1 MAPRG
6 DFPLSPSEPLI
17 SSAAPPHPCPA
28 PPASRSIQHQRC
40 LTRGC
45 AGGGLRAPCAALLFC
60 SSLVS
65 PRVVGSSCTLWATAQ
80 NPEQK
85 ECIDASFSRVF
96 QEVGCAHDMAG
107 CKVCCPITLGT
118 GPVWFSPLCWAVF
131 YDSGFQFAL
140 VSMVFIQISDL
151 TCPLFLPEPAWVF
164 SRCCL
169 PCASWVLISRS
180 HPPPAP
186 DSASPPK
193 PQHL

>member
-1 MAPRG
+1 MCC
-6 DFPLSPSEPLI
+6 
-17 SSAAPPHPCPA
+17 PP
-28 PPASRSIQHQRC
+28 
-40 LTRGC
+40 
-45 AGGGLRAPCAALLFC
+45 LLFL
-60 SSLVS
+60 S
-65 PRVVGSSCTLWATAQ
+65 RVTQSGGIQLHPLGYCT

-164 SRCCL
+164 SQCCL

-180 HPPPAP
+180 HPPPF
-186 DSASPPK
+186 S
-193 PQHL
+193 